1 MISFEDFQKL
11 NLKVAR
17 ILNAK
22 RIEDSD
28 KLMKLEIDIG
38 DEKRQLVAGIAKAY
52 TSDELEGREIIVVA
66 NLEPKEI
73 FGLQS
78 QGMLLA
84 ADSDQPVLLKPD
96 DEVEPGTVIT

>member
-1 MISFEDFQKL
+1 MINFEQFQEI

-17 ILNAK
+17 IEGAS
-22 RIEDSD
+22 RVEDSN
-28 KLMKLEIDIG
+28 KLMKLEINLG

-52 TSDELEGREIIVVA
+52 TEDDLEGREIIVVA

-73 FGLQS
+73 FGLKS

-96 DEVEPGTVIT
+96 EEVEPGTKIT

>member
-1 MISFEDFQKL
+1 MINFEDFQKL

-17 ILNAK
+17 ILNAE

>member
-1 MISFEDFQKL
+1 MINFEQFQEI

-17 ILNAK
+17 IEEAS
-22 RIEDSD
+22 RVEDSN
-28 KLMKLEIDIG
+28 KLMKLEIDLG

-52 TSDELEGREIIVVA
+52 TEDDLEGREIIVVA

-73 FGLQS
+73 FGLES

-96 DEVEPGTVIT
+96 EEVEPGTKIT